1 MVPTTTESFARPA
14 LAVALVAATLAIP
27 VEAQPAELRIDG
39 SSAARF
45 EASVIELRND
55 LPARRREDFD
65 VALAI
70 IWARNNAT
78 SDFDGDGDMD
88 LSDMRLLEV
97 YADELLT
104 NIRRGNVVAALEERP
119 GRSDYTAADYYT
131 ELDGLNYD
139 EVVELGGLD
148 SAKSYLAAV
157 QELGRGDACSS
168 SRERSAV
175 RLKSCAG
182 SASSQRIGAATGAA
196 LNDAIVALN
205 ARNYGAARDA
215 IARIFLDRVSS
226 FERGKIEQ
234 ILHAVSVGEGKYAEA
249 REHLVSA
256 IESGG
261 LTPPEV
267 ANALS
272 QIGAIDAALS
282 AGAP

>member
-1 MVPTTTESFARPA
+1 
-14 LAVALVAATLAIP
+14 LP
-27 VEAQPAELRIDG
+27 VEAQPGGLRIDG

-45 EASVIELRND
+45 EASVISLRNE
-55 LPARRREDFD
+55 LSARRREDFD

-70 IWARNNAT
+70 IWARNNAG

-104 NIRRGNVVAALEERP
+104 NIRRGNVVAAIEERP
-119 GRSDYTAADYYT
+119 GRSGYTATDYFD
-131 ELDGLNYD
+131 ELDGMSYD

-157 QELGRGDACSS
+157 QDLGQEDACAN

-175 RLKSCAG
+175 RIKSCTG
-182 SASSQRIGAATGAA
+182 SAGTQRIGPATGAA
-196 LNDAIVALN
+196 LNDAISALN
-205 ARNYGAARDA
+205 TRNYGAARDA
-215 IARIFLDRVSS
+215 IARVSLDRVSS
-226 FERGKIEQ
+226 FERGKVEQ
-234 ILHAVSVGEGKYAEA
+234 VLHAVSVGEGKYAEA

-261 LTPPEV
+261 LTAPEV
-267 ANALS
+267 ADALS
-272 QIGAIDAALS
+272 RIGAIDAALS
-282 AGAP
+282 RGAP